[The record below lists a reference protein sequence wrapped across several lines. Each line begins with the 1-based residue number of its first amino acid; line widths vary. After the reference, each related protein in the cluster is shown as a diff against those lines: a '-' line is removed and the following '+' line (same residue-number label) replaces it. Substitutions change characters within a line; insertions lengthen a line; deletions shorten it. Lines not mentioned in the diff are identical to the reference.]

1 MWRQN
6 QNLYNLLKLFMMK
19 KRMYLALAS
28 VMMTLGVGAQV
39 VEVNPAITYQTIAD
53 FGASDCW
60 TAEYVGK
67 YFNESEKA

>member
-1 MWRQN
+1 
-6 QNLYNLLKLFMMK
+6 MMK

-60 TAEYVGK
+60 TAD
-67 YFNESEKA
+67 